1 MLSAPSRRAF
11 FNPRPVPRKP
21 GADQLLVALGGARG
35 RLRHAPAACAQ
46 PAREVTG
53 VVSDREL
60 ALDESLDPGERPLL
74 SREAG
79 GLRTTAQLPE
89 QFFTMLIALAAPG
102 GLWRAYS

>member
-1 MLSAPSRRAF
+1 
-11 FNPRPVPRKP
+11 
-21 GADQLLVALGGARG
+21 
-35 RLRHAPAACAQ
+35 
-46 PAREVTG
+46 

-89 QFFTMLIALAAPG
+89 QFFTLLIALAAPG